1 MLVPHKPSK
10 RLHAARRSTDGRG
23 HEDVHVTVVES
34 TNPGGQRVAKAKPS
48 GRTAALNPRIPE
60 KLR

>member
-1 MLVPHKPSK
+1 MLIPHKPSK
-10 RLHAARRSTDGRG
+10 RLHAARRSTDNRG
-23 HEDVHVTVVES
+23 HEDVHVELVPEAGT
-34 TNPGGQRVAKAKPS
+34 PRVGTAKMS